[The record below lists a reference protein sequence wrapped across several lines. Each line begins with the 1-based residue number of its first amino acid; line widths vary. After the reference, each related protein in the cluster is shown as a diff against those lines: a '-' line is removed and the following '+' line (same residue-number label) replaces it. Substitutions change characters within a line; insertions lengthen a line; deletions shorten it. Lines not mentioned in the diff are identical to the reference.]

1 MFLEERVEHL
11 ESVRVRILSLKE
23 EYHTLYHEGLDLAAA
38 EIDTMIMEAEKHGPS
53 GVGPR
58 YTEKNDNV

>member
-1 MFLEERVEHL
+1 MFTEERIEHL
-11 ESVRVRILSLKE
+11 EQVRDRILGLKV

-38 EIDTMIMEAEKHGPS
+38 EIDTMIEEAEKHGPS